1 MRRLRSLLLLCALA
15 GSAQLAAAQD
25 SPPRIV
31 RVVSSSAT
39 QQVSFRV
46 QLNRSGAL
54 PDQTLQLRSS
64 AAVYQRGDHLD
75 IVTPAEF
82 LITTEAP
89 FQASFSTVSAGEA
102 LRLLLPVDTQ
112 RIEITGARVV
122 LARDKQGAP
131 VHLQAV
137 EHGDVRSIPQPS
149 SQR

>member
-1 MRRLRSLLLLCALA
+1 M
-15 GSAQLAAAQD
+15 
-25 SPPRIV
+25 
-31 RVVSSSAT
+31 
-39 QQVSFRV
+39 
-46 QLNRSGAL
+46 
-54 PDQTLQLRSS
+54 
-64 AAVYQRGDHLD
+64 
-75 IVTPAEF
+75 TPAEF

>member
-64 AAVYQRGDHLD
+64 AV
-75 IVTPAEF
+75 F
-82 LITTEAP
+82 
-89 FQASFSTVSAGEA
+89 
-102 LRLLLPVDTQ
+102 
-112 RIEITGARVV
+112 
-122 LARDKQGAP
+122 
-131 VHLQAV
+131 
-137 EHGDVRSIPQPS
+137 
-149 SQR
+149 